1 MKIPMVDL
9 KAQYV
14 SLKDEL
20 DAKLQEVLLATQFI
34 LGPNVQELEK
44 EVAEYIGTKHAVA
57 CASGTDALHLALLAC
72 GIKAGDEVITT
83 PFTFIATAEAISYI
97 GAKPVFADVSP
108 DTWNIDPEEIKKK
121 ITSRTKAVIPVHL
134 FGHPAEM
141 SSILDIANSHGLK
154 VIEDCAQSF
163 GAGYKFVRTGSFG
176 DAGCFS
182 FFPSKN
188 LGCYGDGGMVTTDS
202 DSIAEEL
209 RALRNHGS
217 KIRYYHDTVGYNS
230 RLDEIQAAILR
241 VKLPRIDRY
250 NSLRRERAAQYNA
263 LLAAIS
269 GIAVPVEKN
278 GYYHVYHQYTIL
290 ADRRDEIMNALAAKD
305 IASAI
310 YYPVPLHLQKSY
322 GGLGYKEGG
331 FPVSENL
338 SKRVLSLPIYPELNP
353 ADVDL
358 ISETI
363 RATLS
368 CPAKK
373 RS

>member
-9 KAQYV
+9 KAQYI

-34 LGPNVQELEK
+34 LGPNVQALEQ

-57 CASGTDALHLALLAC
+57 CASGTDALHLALLAT

-121 ITSRTKAVIPVHL
+121 ITSKTKAVIPVHL

-141 SSILDIANSHGLK
+141 GAILEIANAHGLK

-202 DSIAEEL
+202 DSVAGEL
-209 RALRNHGS
+209 RALRNHGC

-230 RLDEIQAAILR
+230 RLDEMQAAILR

-263 LLAAIS
+263 LLAALD
-269 GIAVPVEKN
+269 GITVPVEKN

-290 ADRRDEIMNALAAKD
+290 ADRRDEIMDALAEKD

-322 GGLGYKEGG
+322 GGLGYKEGE

>member
-9 KAQYV
+9 KAQYI

-34 LGPNVQELEK
+34 LGPNVQALEK

-57 CASGTDALHLALLAC
+57 CASGTDALHLALLAT

-97 GAKPVFADVSP
+97 GAKPVFADISP

-141 SSILDIANSHGLK
+141 GGILEIANTHGLK

-202 DSIAEEL
+202 DNIAEEL
-209 RALRNHGS
+209 RSLRNHGS
-217 KIRYYHDTVGYNS
+217 RTRYYHDTVGYNS

-241 VKLPRIDRY
+241 VKLPKIDRY
-250 NSLRRERAAQYNA
+250 NSLRRERAAQYNE
-263 LLAAIS
+263 LLATLD
-269 GIAVPVEKN
+269 GITVPVEKN

-290 ADRRDEIMNALAAKD
+290 ADRRDEIMSALADKE

-322 GGLGYKEGG
+322 SGLGYKEGD

>member
-9 KAQYV
+9 KAQYI

-34 LGPNVQELEK
+34 LGPNVQALEK

-57 CASGTDALHLALLAC
+57 CASGTDALHLALLAT

-83 PFTFIATAEAISYI
+83 PFTFIATAEAISYV
-97 GAKPVFADVSP
+97 GAKPVFADIAP

-141 SSILDIANSHGLK
+141 GAILEIANAHGLK

-163 GAGYKFVRTGSFG
+163 GAGYKFVRTGSFA

-202 DSIAEEL
+202 DNIAEEL
-209 RALRNHGS
+209 RSLRNHGS
-217 KIRYYHDTVGYNS
+217 RTRYYHDAVGYNS

-241 VKLPRIDRY
+241 VKLPKIDRY
-250 NSLRRERAAQYNA
+250 NSLRRERAAQYNE
-263 LLAAIS
+263 LLATLD
-269 GIAVPVEKN
+269 GIDLPVEKN

-290 ADRRDEIMNALAAKD
+290 ADRRDEIMSALADKE

-322 GGLGYKEGG
+322 SGLGYKEGD

-338 SKRVLSLPIYPELNP
+338 SRRVLSLPIYPELNP

>member
-9 KAQYV
+9 KAQYI

-34 LGPNVQELEK
+34 LGPNVQALEK

-57 CASGTDALHLALLAC
+57 CASGTDALHLALIAC

-83 PFTFIATAEAISYI
+83 PFTFIATAEAISYT

-121 ITSRTKAVIPVHL
+121 ITSRTKAIIPVHL

-202 DSIAEEL
+202 DSIAGEL

-217 KIRYYHDTVGYNS
+217 KVRYYHDTVGYNS
-230 RLDEIQAAILR
+230 RLDEMQAVILR
-241 VKLPRIDRY
+241 VKLPKIDRY
-250 NSLRRERAAQYNA
+250 NSLRRERAAQYNER
-263 LLAAIS
+263 LAAMD
-269 GIAVPVEKN
+269 GLDLPVEKN

-290 ADRRDEIMNALAAKD
+290 ASRRDDIMQALAEKD

-322 GGLGYKEGG
+322 SGLGYKEGD

-338 SKRVLSLPIYPELNP
+338 SRRVLSLPIYPELNP

-373 RS
+373 RF

>member
-1 MKIPMVDL
+1 MRRSSSWGRTCRRL
-9 KAQYV
+9 KKRSRNISGRSTPSPAPPARTPCTWR
-14 SLKDEL
+14 SL
-20 DAKLQEVLLATQFI
+20 
-34 LGPNVQELEK
+34 
-44 EVAEYIGTKHAVA
+44 
-57 CASGTDALHLALLAC
+57 AS

-97 GAKPVFADVSP
+97 GAKPVFADIAP

-141 SSILDIANSHGLK
+141 GSILEIANAHGLK

-163 GAGYKFVRTGSFG
+163 GAGYKFVRTGSFA

-202 DSIAEEL
+202 DNIAGEL

-217 KIRYYHDTVGYNS
+217 KTRYYHDTVGYNS

-241 VKLPRIDRY
+241 VKLPKIDRY
-250 NSLRRERAAQYNA
+250 NSLRRERAAQYNE
-263 LLAAIS
+263 LLATQD
-269 GIAVPVEKN
+269 GIDLPVEKN

-290 ADRRDEIMNALAAKD
+290 ADRRDEILRTPWRKRISRPLYIIPSRSTCRNPTAAWD
-305 IASAI
+305 IKKATSRSRKTSQSAFC
-310 YYPVPLHLQKSY
+310 PCR
-322 GGLGYKEGG
+322 
-331 FPVSENL
+331 FTRNL
-338 SKRVLSLPIYPELNP
+338 NRRTSI
-353 ADVDL
+353 
-358 ISETI
+358 
-363 RATLS
+363 
-368 CPAKK
+368 
-373 RS
+373 

>member
-9 KAQYV
+9 KAQYIDI
-14 SLKDEL
+14 KEDL
-20 DAKLQEVLLATQFI
+20 DAKLEEILLATQFI

-72 GIKAGDEVITT
+72 GIRAGDEVITT
-83 PFTFIATAEAISYI
+83 PFTFIATAEAISYT
-97 GAKPVFADVSP
+97 GARPVFADVLP
-108 DTWNIDPEEIKKK
+108 DTWNIDPEDVARKL
-121 ITSRTKAVIPVHL
+121 TPRTKAVIPVHL
-134 FGHPAEM
+134 FGHPADM
-141 SSILDIANSHGLK
+141 PKILDIANSHGLK

-163 GAGYKFVRTGSFG
+163 GAGYKFVKTGSFG

-188 LGCYGDGGMVTTDS
+188 LGCYGDGGMITTDS
-202 DSIAEEL
+202 DKTAEEL

-217 KIRYYHDTVGYNS
+217 RKRYFHDTIGYNS
-230 RLDEIQAAILR
+230 RLDEIQAGILR
-241 VKLPRIDRY
+241 VKLKKIDRY
-250 NSLRRERAAQYNA
+250 NSLRRERATQYNEW
-263 LLAAIS
+263 LAMQDGVVI
-269 GIAVPVEKN
+269 PVERN

-290 ADRRDEIMNALAAKD
+290 ADRREEIMGALAEKE

-322 GGLGYKEGG
+322 KLLGYKEGY
-331 FPVSENL
+331 FPVSEDL
-338 SKRVLSLPIYPELNP
+338 AKRVMSLPIYPELSP
-353 ADVDL
+353 VDVDF
-358 ISETI
+358 IAETI
-363 RATLS
+363 RASLA

-373 RS
+373 R

>member
-14 SLKDEL
+14 SLKYEL

>member
-9 KAQYV
+9 KAQYI

-57 CASGTDALHLALLAC
+57 CASGTDALHLALLAT

-108 DTWNIDPEEIKKK
+108 DTWNIDPEEVKKK
-121 ITSRTKAVIPVHL
+121 ITARTKAIIPVHL

-141 SSILDIANSHGLK
+141 SGILDIANAHGLK

-202 DSIAEEL
+202 DSIAGEL

-241 VKLPRIDRY
+241 VKLPKIDRY
-250 NSLRRERAAQYNA
+250 NSLRRERAAQYNGR
-263 LLAAIS
+263 LAAMG
-269 GIAVPVEKN
+269 GITVPVEKN

-290 ADRRDEIMNALAAKD
+290 ADRRDEILHALAGKD

-322 GGLGYKEGG
+322 GGLGYKEGD

-363 RATLS
+363 RETLS

>member
-9 KAQYV
+9 KAQYID
-14 SLKDEL
+14 LKDEL
-20 DAKLQEVLLATQFI
+20 DAKLKEVLLATQFI
-34 LGPNVQELEK
+34 LGPNVQALEK

-57 CASGTDALHLALLAC
+57 CASGTDALHLALLAS

-108 DTWNIDPEEIKKK
+108 DTWNIDPEEVKKK
-121 ITSRTKAVIPVHL
+121 ITSRTKAIIPVHL

-141 SSILDIANSHGLK
+141 GSILDIANAHGLK

-202 DSIAEEL
+202 DDTAREL

-217 KIRYYHDTVGYNS
+217 RTRYYHDTVGYNS

-241 VKLPRIDRY
+241 VKLPKIDRY
-250 NSLRRERAAQYNA
+250 NSLRRERAAQYNG
-263 LLAAIS
+263 LLAAQD
-269 GIAVPVEKN
+269 GIDLPVEKN

-290 ADRRDEIMNALAAKD
+290 AERRDDIMNALAEKD

-322 GGLGYKEGG
+322 SGLGYKEGD

-353 ADVDL
+353 DDVDL